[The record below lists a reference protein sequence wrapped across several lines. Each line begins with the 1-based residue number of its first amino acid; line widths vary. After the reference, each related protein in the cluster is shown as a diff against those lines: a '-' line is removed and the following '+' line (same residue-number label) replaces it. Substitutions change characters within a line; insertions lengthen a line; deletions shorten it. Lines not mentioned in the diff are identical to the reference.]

1 MFNYIFSEFNNISH
15 EMNYIYQSTACSVL
29 AGVVY
34 GGITNSR
41 AAYIKFMENN
51 QATAFD
57 NTFEAKV
64 IL

>member
-1 MFNYIFSEFNNISH
+1 
-15 EMNYIYQSTACSVL
+15 MNYIYQSTACSVL